1 VGADRAHAQRV
12 AVGLGAGEL
21 ADPEVAAGAGL
32 VLDQEALAQ
41 CHVQPLGD
49 QARERVG
56 VAARGEGDDDHH
68 RLVRVAGGSVLGQR
82 PRRER

>member
-32 VLDQEALAQ
+32 VLDQES
-41 CHVQPLGD
+41 
-49 QARERVG
+49 
-56 VAARGEGDDDHH
+56 
-68 RLVRVAGGSVLGQR
+68 LVSATSSPWATRRANASVLPPAAKGTITITGLFG
-82 PRRER
+82 